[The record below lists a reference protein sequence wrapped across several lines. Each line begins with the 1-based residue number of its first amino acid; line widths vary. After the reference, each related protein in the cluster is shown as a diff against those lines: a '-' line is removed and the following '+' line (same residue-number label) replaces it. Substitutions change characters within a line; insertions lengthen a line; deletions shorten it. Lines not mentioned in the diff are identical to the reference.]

1 MHARS
6 GRPGKPSF
14 TSEIREFAQDKYGS
28 DVTLDHV
35 QSFGIRNGA
44 LKRIRAKSRK
54 QQVSTPFF
62 RKQPI

>member
-14 TSEIREFAQDKYGS
+14 SSEIREFAQDKYGS
-28 DVTLDHV
+28 EVTLDHV

-54 QQVSTPFF
+54 QKVSSPFF
-62 RKQPI
+62 REQQV